1 MGFSKEK
8 RTQIKEKMLTLIF
21 ENKNP
26 FIETLK
32 IFNISRQ
39 TLSKYLKEL
48 EKENLITSQGG
59 MTRKIYKLNNFIDKT
74 FTFKIK
80 KGISEEDIIY
90 NNSIKPFIANQ
101 KENIKDII
109 LYSFTE
115 MVNNVIDH
123 SESSQV
129 IINIFENYFK
139 IHIIILDFGIGI
151 FKKIV
156 RDHQLSSE
164 DEAIFQL
171 HKGKLTSD
179 STHHSGEGIFFTSR
193 ACDIFVIFSGDK
205 FFSTYNTKDMI
216 TDYKNISDKTGTN
229 VHLVINKN
237 TTKNIGDIFNSY
249 TDDDYG
255 FSKTEIRINLAEKF
269 EKTLISR
276 SQAKRVL
283 AELVN
288 FTDIVLDFADIRT
301 VGQGFLD
308 EIFRVFTTKNPDKK
322 IKYINTNEQ
331 VNIMLAHVLRS
342 TTK

>member
-8 RTQIKEKMLTLIF
+8 RFQIKEKMLTLIL

-32 IFNISRQ
+32 IFKISRQ

-48 EKENLITSQGG
+48 ESENLILSQGKA
-59 MTRKIYKLNNFIDKT
+59 TRKNYVLNDFIDVS
-74 FTFKIK
+74 FAFKIE
-80 KGISEEDIIY
+80 KGKSEEDIIY
-90 NNSIKPFIANQ
+90 NESIKKYIDKQ
-101 KENIKDII
+101 KENIKDIV

-123 SESSQV
+123 SESV
-129 IINIFENYFK
+129 GIAINMWENYFK
-139 IHIIILDFGIGI
+139 IHIMISDLGVGI

-156 RDHQLSSE
+156 RDHNLSSE

-179 STHHSGEGIFFTSR
+179 SVHHSGEGIFFTSR
-193 ACDIFVIFSGDK
+193 ACDTFGIFSGDK
-205 FFSTYNTKDMI
+205 FFSTHKTKDVI
-216 TDYKNISDKTGTN
+216 TDCKDNPNLPGTR
-229 VHLVINKN
+229 VHLVIHKNNNKV
-237 TTKNIGDIFNSY
+237 ISDIFNSY

-255 FSKTEIRINLAEKF
+255 FSKTEIRVNLAEKF

-283 AELVN
+283 AGLTN
-288 FTDIVLDFADIRT
+288 FTEIVLDFADVRT

-308 EIFRVFTTKNPDKK
+308 EIFRVFVSKNPDKR

-331 VNIMLAHVLRS
+331 VNIMLSHVLRNI
-342 TTK
+342 